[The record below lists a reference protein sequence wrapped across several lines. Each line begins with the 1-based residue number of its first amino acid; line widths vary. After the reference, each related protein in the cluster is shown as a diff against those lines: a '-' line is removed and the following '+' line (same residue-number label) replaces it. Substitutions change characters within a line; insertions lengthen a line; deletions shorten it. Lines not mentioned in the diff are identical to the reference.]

1 MLSRGQIFK
10 RALFHKAPCVK
21 ITPEVEGIRRIP
33 RLIGKRASAGSGK
46 TFALALRFLKLLS
59 EAPPSP
65 EHLGSIIAITF
76 TNKAAAEMKER
87 ILRFLKELAF
97 EMAEN
102 NIKKETGL
110 TPELARDWVDIIV
123 NNYFDF
129 QVRTIDSFLL
139 SILRGL
145 SFELGIK
152 PDSRVLFQ
160 KKEILEE
167 VFNELLAELGKKE
180 SPLKQA
186 WQEALETFLLHDEK
200 GGFYPE
206 NDIKKHFIN
215 ILYPKISLNPETE
228 FLCLSE
234 EEKQEFEEKK
244 RRLKELYEKIYT
256 LVKDLSIK
264 TSRRLYAPWE
274 ISWDKLIDWDGKGTF
289 LSCLEGVKET
299 EEFLREIK
307 ALGSEIKDWY
317 LNKFIY
323 CKLAG
328 YYRILKELCKRVEE
342 QAAEEGLLLGSE
354 HWTSLILKVL
364 KKEDLPPLV
373 YAYFGK
379 KFKHFLFD
387 EFQDTS
393 RPHWEALL
401 PLIEELFA
409 SEERGS
415 LFVVGDPKQA
425 IYGWRGGDWTIY
437 HQLFDKE
444 NPLFPSLRP
453 EEIVEEVLPKNY
465 RSHPKL
471 VNFFNTF
478 FEYFAREDL
487 LKEEKIPSATSKSTK
502 KTIPE
507 YFLSTAPEKA
517 KEEFLENLIK
527 SFKDHTQ
534 KSATQ
539 DKEEAVI
546 KPFFIKATT
555 NEDFLEKLREEFIS
569 EIKAEWENA
578 KEKEEDIAVLVR
590 KNTQAEEV
598 SSWILEEGIP
608 VITENALKIS
618 MCPKVKGLI
627 SLLRMI
633 DNPEEE
639 IYAYGVLASGVLKK
653 LYPDLPS
660 EESELSERW
669 PFEREDFLKKVF
681 DFTEKLKNKVI
692 GLEPYELLWEA
703 VELLKISLEEEPFVE
718 RLLEVVHLY
727 STENGP
733 GLSGFLKFWEGGG
746 AEERIGLPENIKAVR
761 VLTIHKAKGLEFD
774 AVFLPFTDWRLNHY
788 NLFEEVEK
796 EGKKCLV
803 SLSKNLPEELNLLKG
818 KKLAKEAQEILNL
831 FYVALTRAKKRLYLF
846 FPIYPTRGRTPIS
859 SWIQVLIKN
868 TLERLEEKRS

>member
-1 MLSRGQIFK
+1 MEAQKNL
-10 RALFHKAPCVK
+10 
-21 ITPEVEGIRRIP
+21 P

-46 TFALALRFLKLLS
+46 TFALALRFLELLS

-97 EMAEN
+97 ETDFAEKVLKN
-102 NIKKETGL
+102 ELKHINL
-110 TPELARDWVDIIV
+110 TPDLARDWVDTIV
-123 NNYFDF
+123 ENYFDF

-160 KKEILEE
+160 KKKILEE
-167 VFNELLAELGKKE
+167 VFTELLSELGKKD

-206 NDIKKHFIN
+206 NDLKRHILRN
-215 ILYPKISLNPETE
+215 LYPHLSLNPEEE

-244 RRLKELYEKIYT
+244 RKLKELYEKIYY
-256 LVKDLSIK
+256 LVKDLGIK

-274 ISWDKLIDWDGKGTF
+274 ISWDRLIDWEDKKIF
-289 LSCLEGVKET
+289 LDCLAGVRET
-299 EEFLREIK
+299 EELYKEIK
-307 ALGSEIKDWY
+307 ALGREIRDWY
-317 LNKFIY
+317 LNKFVY
-323 CKLAG
+323 CRLAG
-328 YYRILKELCKRVEE
+328 YYKILKVLREKVEE
-342 QAAEEGLLLGSE
+342 LASEEGLLLGSE

-379 KFKHFLFD
+379 RFKHFLFD

-401 PLIEELFA
+401 PLLEELFA
-409 SEERGS
+409 SEEKGS

-437 HQLFDKE
+437 HQLFNKE
-444 NPLFPSLRP
+444 NPFFPSLRP
-453 EEIVEEVLPKNY
+453 EEIVEEVLPQNY

-471 VNFFNTF
+471 VSFFNAF
-478 FEYFAREDL
+478 FEHFAREEL
-487 LKEEKIPSATSKSTK
+487 LQKKIQSATSKSTR

-507 YFLSTAPEKA
+507 YFLSSSPEEVK
-517 KEEFLENLIK
+517 KEFLKSLIK
-527 SFKDHTQ
+527 SFEGHSQ
-534 KSATQ
+534 ESAVSLN
-539 DKEEAVI
+539 EEAVI
-546 KPFFIKATT
+546 KPFFIKAATG
-555 NEDFLEKLREEFIS
+555 EEFFEKLKEEFTCEIKKEWERVKNREET
-569 EIKAEWENA
+569 
-578 KEKEEDIAVLVR
+578 IAVLVR
-590 KNTQAEEV
+590 KNEQAEEV
-598 SSWILEEGIP
+598 SSWLLEEGIP

-618 MCPKVKGLI
+618 MCPKVKGLV
-627 SLLRMI
+627 SLLRVI
-633 DNPEEE
+633 ENPEEE
-639 IYAYGVLASGVLKK
+639 VFAYGLLASGILKEI
-653 LYPDLPS
+653 YSDLPS
-660 EESELSERW
+660 GEDELSERW
-669 PFEREDFLKKVF
+669 QVEREELLKKVF
-681 DFTEKLKNKVI
+681 DFTDELKKKVP
-692 GLEPYELLWEA
+692 GAEPYELLWEA
-703 VELLKISLEEEPFVE
+703 VELLRLSPDREPFVE

-727 STENGP
+727 SLENGP
-733 GLSGFLKFWEGGG
+733 GLSGFLRFWEEGG

-774 AVFLPFTDWRLNHY
+774 AVFLPFTDWRLNY
-788 NLFEEVEK
+788 QNLFEEVEK
-796 EGKKCLV
+796 DGKKCLI
-803 SLSKNLPEELNLLKG
+803 SLSKNLPEELKFLRG
-818 KKLAKEAQEILNL
+818 KRLAREAQETLNL
-831 FYVALTRAKKRLYLF
+831 FYVALTRARKRLYLF
-846 FPIYPTRGRTPIS
+846 FPIYQMRGSTPIS
-859 SWIQVLIKN
+859 SWIQVLIKD
-868 TLERLEEKRS
+868 TLARLEERET